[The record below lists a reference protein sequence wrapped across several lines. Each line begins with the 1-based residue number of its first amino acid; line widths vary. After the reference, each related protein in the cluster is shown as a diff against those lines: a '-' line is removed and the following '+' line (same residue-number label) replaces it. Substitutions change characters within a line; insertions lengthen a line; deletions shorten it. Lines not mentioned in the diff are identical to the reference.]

1 MNHSEMSLLLGM
13 WTKLKTY
20 WIMSHTE
27 NLVLYSK
34 IDSST
39 REKET

>member
-1 MNHSEMSLLLGM
+1 MSLFFEM

-20 WIMSHTE
+20 WIMSYTE
-27 NLVLYSK
+27 NSVVYCK
-34 IDSST
+34 IDRST